1 MKRKIVIVI
10 YIILILIS
18 FKLLYNIGTN
28 SRLINK
34 YNNGE
39 YTDNLARNLTYFNF
53 LQRYVAN
60 YNYGNILYQKG
71 EYESAIEEYKKA
83 LKGIV
88 PKYKECNIRINYALA
103 ICRTVNVNEKNQDSI
118 KNAIKTYETAIEV
131 LTEDGCANKTNN
143 KGHSQKAEQLKKDIQ
158 KEIDRLKKLEKI
170 ENDSNEEKEENKK
183 DKTKE
188 DVETIESK
196 IQNIKEEATK
206 DQRET
211 ESKFTNYNKDINTRT
226 KNW

>member
-10 YIILILIS
+10 YIILILIN

-71 EYESAIEEYKKA
+71 EYENAIEEYKKA

>member
-103 ICRTVNVNEKNQDSI
+103 ICQTVNVNEKNQDSI

>member
-71 EYESAIEEYKKA
+71 EYESAIEEYKK
-83 LKGIV
+83 GI
-88 PKYKECNIRINYALA
+88 KRNC
-103 ICRTVNVNEKNQDSI
+103 
-118 KNAIKTYETAIEV
+118 
-131 LTEDGCANKTNN
+131 
-143 KGHSQKAEQLKKDIQ
+143 
-158 KEIDRLKKLEKI
+158 
-170 ENDSNEEKEENKK
+170 
-183 DKTKE
+183 
-188 DVETIESK
+188 SK
-196 IQNIKEEATK
+196 I
-206 DQRET
+206 
-211 ESKFTNYNKDINTRT
+211 
-226 KNW
+226 

>member
-88 PKYKECNIRINYALA
+88 SKYKECNIRINYALA

>member
-39 YTDNLARNLTYFNF
+39 YTDNIARNLTYFNF

>member
-131 LTEDGCANKTNN
+131 LTEDGGANKTNN

>member
-39 YTDNLARNLTYFNF
+39 YTDNLARNLTYFDF

>member
-34 YNNGE
+34 YNNEE

>member
-10 YIILILIS
+10 DIILILIS
-18 FKLLYNIGTN
+18 FKLLYNIRAN

-39 YTDNLARNLTYFNF
+39 YTDDFARSLTYFNF

-103 ICRTVNVNEKNQDSI
+103 ICQTVNVNEKDQDSI
-118 KNAIKTYETAIEV
+118 KSAIKEYETAIEV